1 MERRFF
7 YKYLVMKIVE
17 LYNNLQLP
25 INNEE
30 AELLERFIGATP
42 IAKSHLT
49 EREQIL
55 ANQLTVKDVLL
66 RTNEDGKIYYKKR
79 TG

>member
-1 MERRFF
+1 
-7 YKYLVMKIVE
+7 MKIVE
-17 LYNNLQLP
+17 LYNNLHMP
-25 INNEE
+25 VNNEE
-30 AELLERFIGATP
+30 AELLERFIGVTP

-79 TG
+79 AH

>member
-1 MERRFF
+1 
-7 YKYLVMKIVE
+7 MKIVE
-17 LYNNLQLP
+17 LYNNIQLP

-30 AELLERFIGATP
+30 AELLERFIGVTP

-49 EREQIL
+49 EREQLL

-79 TG
+79 RG